1 MTDALPLLLLTH
13 PACAA
18 HVPPPGHAER
28 PERLAAVVDSIRDT
42 YPDLPWAAAPLATR
56 EHLARV
62 HDDALIRQVLDT
74 PVAEG
79 TVQLDPDTFLSP
91 GAAEAALRCAGAG
104 IAAVD
109 AVLSGQA
116 RRVFCAVR
124 PPGHHATRDTAMG
137 FCFFDSIA
145 VAAAHA
151 LDAYGLSR
159 VAIVDFD
166 VHHGNGTQA
175 IFEQDARVVFC
186 SSHQLPLYPETG
198 HADERGIGNIFN
210 APLPPGTSSE
220 GFRRAWSESLLPAVD
235 AFAPQLLLIS
245 AGFDAH
251 QRDPLAQLELEA
263 VDYLWLTGQL
273 RELSRRHCEGRIV
286 SMLEG
291 GYDLQALAE
300 SAAAHVGALVADG
313 ASW

>member
-1 MTDALPLLLLTH
+1 MSDRLPLLLLTH
-13 PACAA
+13 PACAT

-28 PERLAAVVDSIRDT
+28 PERLAAVVDAIRDT
-42 YPDLPWAAAPLATR
+42 YPELPWAEAPPATR
-56 EHLARV
+56 AQLARV

-79 TVQLDPDTFLSP
+79 TVQLDPDTFLSS

-109 AVLSGQA
+109 AVLAGRA

-151 LDAYGLSR
+151 LDAHGLER

-175 IFEQDARVVFC
+175 IFEADPRVVFC
-186 SSHQLPLYPETG
+186 SSHQLPLYPDSG
-198 HADERGIGNIFN
+198 FAHERGVGNVFN

-220 GFRRAWSESLLPAVD
+220 GFRRAWADTLLPALE
-235 AFAPQLLLIS
+235 AHRPQLLFIS

-263 VDYLWLTGQL
+263 VDYLWITGQL
-273 RELSRRHCEGRIV
+273 RDLARRHCDGRIV

>member
-1 MTDALPLLLLTH
+1 MNTPVPLLLFTH
-13 PACAA
+13 PACAL
-18 HVPPPGHAER
+18 HVPPPGHADR
-28 PERLAAVVDSIRDT
+28 PERVAAVVDAIRDT
-42 YPDLPWAAAPLATR
+42 YPELPWREAPLATR
-56 EHLARV
+56 AQLARV
-62 HDDALIRQVLDT
+62 HACTLIEQVLDT
-74 PVAEG
+74 GVREG
-79 TVQLDPDTFLSP
+79 TLQLDPDTFLSP
-91 GAAEAALRCAGAG
+91 GTAEAALRAAGSG

-109 AVLSGQA
+109 AVLSGEV
-116 RRVFCAVR
+116 RRAFCAVR

-151 LDAYGLSR
+151 LDVHGLSR
-159 VAIVDFD
+159 IAIVDFD

-175 IFEQDARVVFC
+175 IFEQDPRVIFC

-198 HADERGIGNIFN
+198 HAGERGVGNVFY

-220 GFRRAWSESLLPAVD
+220 GFRAAWADTLLPAID

-251 QRDPLAQLELEA
+251 QRDPLAQLDLDT
-263 VDYLWLTGQL
+263 VDFLWITGQL
-273 RELSRRHCEGRIV
+273 RELSRRHCDGRIV

-291 GYDLQALAE
+291 GYDLHALAE

-313 ASW
+313 AAW